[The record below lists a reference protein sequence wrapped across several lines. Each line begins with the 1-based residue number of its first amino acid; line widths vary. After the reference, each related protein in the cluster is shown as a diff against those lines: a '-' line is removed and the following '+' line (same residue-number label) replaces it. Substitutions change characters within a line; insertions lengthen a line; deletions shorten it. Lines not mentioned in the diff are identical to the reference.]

1 LFYTDYKPCSHERG
15 IRVKQKSPEGD

>member
-1 LFYTDYKPCSHERG
+1 LFYTDYKPYSHERG